1 MNSSSMLGKSTNFN
15 FGGMNSATSNWFNM
29 SAMQSQDLSGK
40 LRNFKKANNPATL
53 TVNHSAKNSKDD
65 LVQPPELKK
74 EISLDEREQRLFA
87 KLKSRANA
95 MLQQKET
102 SKHENIE
109 PVKEKAVVQDQFTMT
124 EKQINDRFIEEDSK

>member
-1 MNSSSMLGKSTNFN
+1 
-15 FGGMNSATSNWFNM
+15 
-29 SAMQSQDLSGK
+29 
-40 LRNFKKANNPATL
+40 
-53 TVNHSAKNSKDD
+53 
-65 LVQPPELKK
+65 
-74 EISLDEREQRLFA
+74 
-87 KLKSRANA
+87 